1 MTEPSK
7 SGMPE
12 ENPFERRIAK
22 IAGDLGIGKAQVEA
36 TAMLLGEGATVPFI
50 ARYRKEVTGT
60 LDEVHITAIRDRL
73 AQLAE
78 LDKRREAILKSLAER
93 ELLTD
98 ELKGRIDAA
107 ETLAVL
113 EDIYLPFR
121 PKRRTRATAAREKG
135 LEPLAQRIFAQEE
148 VFDPLAAASA
158 FVDPEKGVVTP
169 EESLA
174 GARDIIAEWVNEN
187 EQARARMRAFFA
199 DKAVFRSQVIPGKE
213 KEGNRYLD
221 YFDWEEPAAKAPSHR
236 ILAMRRGEKEEFLTL
251 RVIPPEAGALSLLLA
266 LFVKGDGPIAEQ
278 VRLAVEDSYRRLL
291 ANSMETEIRMV
302 SKKRADAEA
311 IRVFAENLR
320 QLLLAPPLGQKRVL
334 ALDPGFRTGC
344 KLVCLNAQGRL
355 IHHETIYPHLSE
367 RDRETAAKRVR
378 SLCEQLNIEA
388 IAIGNGTAGRETETF
403 LGTLVLPETIQIIMV
418 NESGASVYSASKIA
432 RDEFPDYDVTVRGA
446 VSIGR
451 RLMDPLAELVK
462 IEPNAI
468 GVGQYQHDVDQGELK
483 SSLDDVVMSCV
494 NAVGVELNTAS
505 AALLTYVSG
514 LGPALAEKIVAWRND
529 HGPFASR
536 EELQNVP
543 RLGAKAFIQAAGF
556 LRILNGTNPLD
567 ASAVHPESYAIVD
580 RMAEDLNCSV
590 ADLMRDEALRKRID
604 PARYVTSEI
613 GLPTLNDILAE
624 LAKPG
629 RDPRAEFETFRFA
642 DGIEKIED
650 LTTGM
655 KLPGI
660 VTNITAFGAFVDIG
674 VHQDGLV
681 HLSQIADRYVKDP
694 GDVLKV
700 RQVVEV
706 TVLTVDLERKRIS
719 LTLKTHQDAADGAA
733 VKTPRKQRTGKESEP
748 VGEKPPKPLTVKP
761 RQEKPASNGGQ
772 SGRAG
777 SGNPPREKTAQEA
790 QRKGEPPKKIME
802 RRDRGKPDHT
812 RPHREKPRNEKVPF
826 NNPFVAV
833 FGKKPK

>member
-1 MTEPSK
+1 MTELSK
-7 SGMPE
+7 SGIPE
-12 ENPFERRIAK
+12 ENPFERHIARIA
-22 IAGDLGIGKAQVEA
+22 ADLGIGKAQAEA

-60 LDEVHITAIRDRL
+60 LDEVQVTTIRDRL

-98 ELKGRIDAA
+98 ELKGRVDTA

-135 LEPLAQRIFAQEE
+135 LEPLAQRIFPQEE

-169 EESLA
+169 EEALA

-199 DKAVFRSQVIPGKE
+199 DKAVFQSKVIPGKE

-320 QLLLAPPLGQKRVL
+320 QLLLAPPLGQKRIL

-403 LGTLVLPETIQIIMV
+403 LGTLGLPDTIQIIMV

-451 RLMDPLAELVK
+451 RLIDPLAELVK

-514 LGPALAEKIVAWRND
+514 LGPALAEKIVVWRNER
-529 HGPFASR
+529 GPFASR

-543 RLGAKAFIQAAGF
+543 RLGAKAFVQAAGF

-590 ADLMRDEALRKRID
+590 ADLMRDGALREKID
-604 PARYVTSEI
+604 PTRYVTGEI
-613 GLPTLNDILAE
+613 GLPTLNDILNE

-629 RDPRAEFETFRFA
+629 RDPRAGFEVFHFA
-642 DGIEKIED
+642 DGVEKIED
-650 LTTGM
+650 LTAGM

-681 HLSQIADRYVKDP
+681 HLSQIANRYVKDP
-694 GDVLKV
+694 GEILKV
-700 RQVVEV
+700 RQAVEV
-706 TVLTVDLERKRIS
+706 TVLAVDLERKRIS
-719 LTLKTHQDAADGAA
+719 LTLKTKPDAADGVAA
-733 VKTPRKQRTGKESEP
+733 KAQGRQRTEKEGESA
-748 VGEKPPKPLTVKP
+748 GEKPPKPRTKRP
-761 RQEKPASNGGQ
+761 RQERPVSAGEPLGTSGG
-772 SGRAG
+772 
-777 SGNPPREKTAQEA
+777 GNLPREKTAQEA
-790 QRKGEPPKKIME
+790 SRKEEPPKKIQE
-802 RRDRGKPDHT
+802 RRASGKPDHS
-812 RPHREKPRNEKVPF
+812 RPQRIRPRDEKVPF

-833 FGKKPK
+833 FGKKPG